1 MKSSSVKLSTF
12 ISSKLRVYQFGFP
25 LAIAISLSVLTGSLI
40 LFVRITSDHSI
51 LRELAP
57 HISTLVESQD
67 RTELLRLIRS
77 IAQERGSEILLIKN
91 ERIVAASKSLNLLD
105 TPYIAEPKLL
115 DFSGSQI
122 SKGFITSTKDVFRS
136 GGPNTETAIIINSP
150 LTPIIQMCLLS
161 AFIMLIFG
169 FGVSFLFTFQIQ
181 KLVQAAIRP
190 IQKIDSQ
197 IRDLQNID
205 RIDHT
210 IESGILEFD
219 AIQATI
225 LETQKVITDNR
236 DIKAIAKAKEMTAQ
250 AYQQLIHDLDVP
262 LSALQQMIVTAHTAV
277 DQIDKD
283 KASLAIPKLADQ
295 IVSQIK
301 SAKDNLAI
309 TVEILSIEDVRECI
323 EDGILQSEQALA
335 KDCRVSRNIPHSP
348 VILAHNSNQL
358 RRAVSNLV
366 SNAMQACSQNVEV
379 TLLERNDKVI
389 IKIEDDGPGVSS
401 ENVSAFLQ
409 GKGTSTKINRR
420 AYGLASANHIVRL
433 HGGRII
439 AKKSSLGGAC
449 FEVHI

>member
-1 MKSSSVKLSTF
+1 MKSSVKLSAY
-12 ISSKLRVYQFGFP
+12 ISSKLRVYQIGLP
-25 LAIAISLSVLTGSLI
+25 LAIAISLSVLTASLI
-40 LFVRITSDHSI
+40 LLVRITSDQSI

-77 IAQERGSEILLIKN
+77 VAQERGSEILLIKN
-91 ERIVAASKSLNLLD
+91 EKIVAASMSLNLLD
-105 TPYIAEPKLL
+105 TTYVSEPRLF

-122 SKGFITSTKDVFRS
+122 SKGFITSAKDVFRP
-136 GGPNTETAIIINSP
+136 GGPNTETSIIINSP
-150 LTPIIQMCLLS
+150 LTPIIQKCLLS
-161 AFIMLIFG
+161 ASIMLIFG
-169 FGVSFLFTFQIQ
+169 FGVSFLFAFQIQ
-181 KLVQAAIRP
+181 RLVQTAIRP
-190 IQKIDSQ
+190 IQEIDGQ
-197 IRDLQNID
+197 IRNLQNID
-205 RIDHT
+205 RTEHT

-225 LETQKVITDNR
+225 LETQKVIADSR
-236 DIKAIAKAKEMTAQ
+236 DIKAIARAKEMTAES
-250 AYQQLIHDLDVP
+250 YQQLIHDLDVP
-262 LSALQQMIVTAHTAV
+262 LSALQQMIATAHTAV
-277 DQIDKD
+277 DQVDKER
-283 KASLAIPKLADQ
+283 AALAIPKLADQ

-309 TVEILSIEDVRECI
+309 TVDILSLEDVRECV
-323 EDGILQSEQALA
+323 EDGILQSEKAMT
-335 KDCRVSRNIPHSP
+335 KDCHVSKNIPALP
-348 VILAHNSNQL
+348 VIVAHNSNQL

-366 SNAMQACSQNVEV
+366 SNAVQACNQNVEV
-379 TLLERNDKVI
+379 TLLERNDKTI
-389 IKIEDDGPGVSS
+389 IKIEDDGPGISS

-439 AKKSSLGGAC
+439 AKKSTLGGAC

>member
-1 MKSSSVKLSTF
+1 MKSVKLSTY

-25 LAIAISLSVLTGSLI
+25 FAIAISLSIFTASLI
-40 LFVRITSDHSI
+40 LFIRVTSDQSI

-57 HISTLVESQD
+57 HLSTLVESQD

-77 IAQERGSEILLIKN
+77 VAQERGSEILLIKN
-91 ERIVAASKSLNLLD
+91 DRIVAASKSLNLLD
-105 TPYIAEPKLL
+105 MPYISEPKLF

-122 SKGFITSTKDVFRS
+122 SKDFIISAKNVFRL
-136 GGPNTETAIIINSP
+136 GGPNTETSIIINSP

-161 AFIMLIFG
+161 ASIMLIFG
-169 FGVSFLFTFQIQ
+169 FAVSFLFAFQIQ

-205 RIDHT
+205 RTDHT

-225 LETQKVITDNR
+225 LETQKVIADSR
-236 DIKAIAKAKEMTAQ
+236 DIKAIAKAREMTAE
-250 AYQQLIHDLDVP
+250 AYQLLIHDLDVP
-262 LSALQQMIVTAHTAV
+262 LSALQQMIATAHTTI
-277 DQIDKD
+277 DQIDKE
-283 KASLAIPKLADQ
+283 KATIAIPKLADQ

-301 SAKDNLAI
+301 SAKDNLSI
-309 TVEILSIEDVRECI
+309 TVDILSLEDVRECI
-323 EDGILQSEQALA
+323 EDGVLQSQKAMT
-335 KDCRVSRNIPHSP
+335 KDCHVSKNMPPSP
-348 VILAHNSNQL
+348 VIIAHNSSQL

-366 SNAMQACSQNVEV
+366 SNAMQACRQNVEV
-379 TLLERNDKVI
+379 TLLERNDKTI
-389 IKIEDDGPGVSS
+389 IKIEDDGPGISS
-401 ENVSAFLQ
+401 ESVSAFLQ
-409 GKGTSTKINRR
+409 GKGTSTKVNRR

-439 AKKSSLGGAC
+439 AKKSALGGAC

>member
-1 MKSSSVKLSTF
+1 MKSVNLSNY

-25 LAIAISLSVLTGSLI
+25 LAIAISLSVFSASLI
-40 LFVRITSDHSI
+40 LFVRVTSDQSV
-51 LRELAP
+51 LRELVP

-77 IAQERGSEILLIKN
+77 ISLERESEILLIKN
-91 ERIVAASKSLNLLD
+91 ERIVAASKSLSLLD
-105 TPYIAEPKLL
+105 TPYVSDMKLFE
-115 DFSGSQI
+115 FSGSQI
-122 SKGFITSTKDVFRS
+122 SKHFITSTKDVFRF
-136 GGPNTETAIIINSP
+136 GGPKTETSIVINSP

-161 AFIMLIFG
+161 AFIMLFLG
-169 FGVSFLFTFQIQ
+169 FGVSFFFAFQIQ

-190 IQKIDSQ
+190 IQKINSQ
-197 IRDLQNID
+197 IQDLQNID
-205 RIDHT
+205 RTDHS

-225 LETQKVITDNR
+225 LETQKVIADSR
-236 DIKAIAKAKEMTAQ
+236 DIKAIAKAKEMTSV

-262 LSALQQMIVTAHTAV
+262 LSALQQMIVTAHSAV
-277 DQIDKD
+277 EQADKE
-283 KASLAIPKLADQ
+283 KASIAIPKLAAQ

-309 TVEILSIEDVRECI
+309 TVDILSLDDIRECVA
-323 EDGILQSEQALA
+323 DGILQSEQAMT
-335 KDCRVSRNIPHSP
+335 KDCHISKNIPHSP
-348 VILAHNSNQL
+348 IIVAHNSNQL

-366 SNAMQACSQNVEV
+366 SNAMQACNQNVEV
-379 TLLERNDKVI
+379 TLLERNDKTI

-409 GKGTSTKINRR
+409 GKGTSTKVNRR

-439 AKKSSLGGAC
+439 AKKSALGGAC